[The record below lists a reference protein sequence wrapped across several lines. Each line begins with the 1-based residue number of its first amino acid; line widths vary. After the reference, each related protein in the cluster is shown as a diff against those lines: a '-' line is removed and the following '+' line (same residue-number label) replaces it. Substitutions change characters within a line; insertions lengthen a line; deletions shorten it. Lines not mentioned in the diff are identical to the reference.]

1 MNTNLKK
8 STIDENY
15 SDDSF
20 LDDEEDEK
28 EEKEKHEKKIEGTAF
43 QRRRPGPPR
52 FLLERRNRAKSEG
65 IRSRKRLTKIKIDP
79 DVFGKPRDFKRI
91 AAPPVDARGKK
102 LDLTA
107 RRQYARQKQK
117 LKDRLRTVRSTVSNR
132 LHPAVDRKIRSR
144 KKGRRNSK
152 QRVKSELGILLT
164 DSIHRRRGEEFDKPV
179 LIDVVPVKVPSR
191 DDAESDVINEIILT
205 RPPPLSPT
213 QRRAASAS
221 ASRRVNETNVRSALL
236 PLVLQLCKV
245 MASYDPDSF
254 GIIHSENL
262 EESLRSVYGAEKVGA
277 ASRKWIIRKFADRD
291 GLVDYSEVADW
302 IGGTNSRI
310 LEGKSKN

>member
-1 MNTNLKK
+1 M
-8 STIDENY
+8 
-15 SDDSF
+15 
-20 LDDEEDEK
+20 
-28 EEKEKHEKKIEGTAF
+28 
-43 QRRRPGPPR
+43 
-52 FLLERRNRAKSEG
+52 
-65 IRSRKRLTKIKIDP
+65 
-79 DVFGKPRDFKRI
+79 
-91 AAPPVDARGKK
+91 
-102 LDLTA
+102 
-107 RRQYARQKQK
+107 
-117 LKDRLRTVRSTVSNR
+117 
-132 LHPAVDRKIRSR
+132 
-144 KKGRRNSK
+144 
-152 QRVKSELGILLT
+152 LT

-191 DDAESDVINEIILT
+191 DDEESDVVNEIILT

-277 ASRKWIIRKFADRD
+277 ASRK
-291 GLVDYSEVADW
+291 
-302 IGGTNSRI
+302 
-310 LEGKSKN
+310 